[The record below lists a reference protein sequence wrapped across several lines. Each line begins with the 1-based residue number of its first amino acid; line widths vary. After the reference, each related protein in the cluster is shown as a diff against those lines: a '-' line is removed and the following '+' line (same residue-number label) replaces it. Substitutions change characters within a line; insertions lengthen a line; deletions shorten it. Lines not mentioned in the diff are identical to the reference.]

1 MRLELQSSGDGNNGQ
16 DAEVLVNQGS
26 FWVYDPMSNT
36 TYEGPLPTQ
45 SGPPHG
51 ARHEKI
57 PSLTQIQNQLNQIL
71 THVNVSGPT
80 PRNLAGQEAYTVRV
94 TPKHSGGLLG
104 AVQLGW
110 DAIRGV
116 PLRFGVYARGSGSPV
131 LELAVTGIHYG
142 KIPAADLKT
151 AAPAG
156 AKVVKVSTPASTPA
170 PKAGKRGKHPD
181 VTGAAAV
188 QKHLKFRL
196 VAPAKLVGLPR
207 QSVELLDWAG
217 TPAAL
222 VSYGQNLGGIAVIE
236 QPASNG
242 SSAYNAASGKGD
254 KRGLSLPTVSIN
266 GVSGQELG
274 TAIGTV
280 VRFSRNGVTYTVLGS
295 VPPAAAEA
303 AARQL

>member
-1 MRLELQSSGDGNNGQ
+1 
-16 DAEVLVNQGS
+16 V
-26 FWVYDPMSNT
+26 
-36 TYEGPLPTQ
+36 
-45 SGPPHG
+45 H
-51 ARHEKI
+51 
-57 PSLTQIQNQLNQIL
+57 
-71 THVNVSGPT
+71 
-80 PRNLAGQEAYTVRV
+80 
-94 TPKHSGGLLG
+94 
-104 AVQLGW
+104 
-110 DAIRGV
+110 
-116 PLRFGVYARGSGSPV
+116 
-131 LELAVTGIHYG
+131 ELAATDISYG
-142 KIPAADLKT
+142 PISQSDLT
-151 AAPAG
+151 TRPPAG
-156 AKVVKVSTPASTPA
+156 FKTVTVAPPASQPA
-170 PKAGKRGKHPD
+170 PGDEHRHPD
-181 VTGAAAV
+181 LTGAATV
-188 QKHLKFRL
+188 QRHLSFKL
-196 VAPAKLVGLPR
+196 AAPAKLVGLPR